1 MDPRDGRRRTGAPP
15 EALSPRPRR
24 RDDHARRACVED
36 AYGQARRRGAAARLP
51 VDRPRAARARA
62 RCDRPH
68 QSCIRR
74 HPGRAMGARATPR
87 GADAGGRRVGCQPKQ
102 DLYADPPFA
111 HRQEDLAAHRL
122 HARPPAQGRGHAAAA
137 KGGRLMLLAIV
148 IDLEPNL
155 FKIGPLL
162 ITWHGVFSVLGI
174 LAAAR
179 LGLWLLEKDK
189 VDVSHGADGV
199 TWMVVLGLVG
209 ARVLYVWENFKF
221 FSGQLIHVFYITEG
235 GISQWGGL
243 FGAILGAYI
252 WARRAKF
259 SFWKVIDAGG
269 PAAMIGLAVG
279 RIGDVINGE
288 HHGTP
293 TNLPWGVEYVNPSTL
308 GEPGKVVHP
317 EVAYEMVL
325 GLAILGLLLPV
336 HQRLKKR
343 LPDGVLGLIYFAL
356 YAAGRF
362 FLSFLRTDPSVFA
375 GLRQAQLA
383 SALIVLAAVIFVPI
397 LFRRGRAAARP
408 APATPSHA

>member
-1 MDPRDGRRRTGAPP
+1 
-15 EALSPRPRR
+15 
-24 RDDHARRACVED
+24 
-36 AYGQARRRGAAARLP
+36 
-51 VDRPRAARARA
+51 
-62 RCDRPH
+62 
-68 QSCIRR
+68 
-74 HPGRAMGARATPR
+74 
-87 GADAGGRRVGCQPKQ
+87 
-102 DLYADPPFA
+102 
-111 HRQEDLAAHRL
+111 
-122 HARPPAQGRGHAAAA
+122 
-137 KGGRLMLLAIV
+137 MLLAIV

-279 RIGDVINGE
+279 RIGDIINGE

-293 TNLPWGVEYVNPSTL
+293 TNLPWGVEYVNPDTL
-308 GEPGKVVHP
+308 GQPGVVVHP
-317 EVAYEMVL
+317 EVAYEMIL
-325 GLAILGLLLPV
+325 MLGLLAVLLPF
-336 HQRLKKR
+336 HQRLKAK
-343 LPDGVLGLIYFAL
+343 LPDGVMGLVYLGLYGL
-356 YAAGRF
+356 GRF
-362 FLSFLRTDPSVFA
+362 WLSYFRTDPAIIF

-383 SALIVLAAVIFVPI
+383 SLLMFVGAIVVIPI
-397 LFRRGRAAARP
+397 LIRRSRAGREAPDAEPAGRA
-408 APATPSHA
+408 